1 MTSPPEQTTDTTD
14 PTTPADNG
22 SSPASKRNGSN
33 GPVPIRVPPLPGGQN
48 DTASTSPSPPGQTAQ
63 PPATPGPGGTASA
76 TSTPP
81 PPSTPAPAKPDAK
94 PDANTKPDTKPDT
107 KTDPNSQDNQ
117 DSTDD
122 PTAALSPDSLNGLA
136 ALGPQLAAPLLN
148 AATGIPAA
156 ALQGGGQL
164 IPALASAVLPQLAA
178 MLNQLGTGPPPAG
191 HPGRIGSAP
200 DTLTGPMSGLAG
212 TGSAS
217 DQARNTTE
225 RLARR
230 AAALREVEHRIGDI
244 LGLSSAKTNADRA
257 KMQAIIDDVE
267 TALLSTSV
275 QGDTPEAQAAV
286 LAAMRHA
293 LDQAG
298 DVVSSAAR
306 DKLNDAQFVGDLIKE
321 FLAASGTDT
330 PQAGAPG
337 SAAAS
342 ADTPQT
348 GAPGSAEAD
357 NAVMAARNAL
367 GLPYVSGGG
376 GALGPSNGGF
386 DCSGLTQ
393 YAIARGSGG
402 QIILPR
408 TTYDQ
413 INCGVPVALGELAPG
428 DLVFSNFSAPG
439 VPEHVQLYIGG
450 GQVIEAPQPG
460 EPVQIGSVPSEAQAR
475 RVL

>member
-14 PTTPADNG
+14 PTAPADNG
-22 SSPASKRNGSN
+22 SSPPSKRNGSN

-48 DTASTSPSPPGQTAQ
+48 ATASTSPSPPGQTAP
-63 PPATPGPGGTASA
+63 PPATPGPGGTAPA

-81 PPSTPAPAKPDAK
+81 LPSTPAPAKPDTK
-94 PDANTKPDTKPDT
+94 PDANTKPDTK
-107 KTDPNSQDNQ
+107 TDPKSQDNQ

-122 PTAALSPDSLNGLA
+122 PTTALSPDSLNGLA

-156 ALQGGGQL
+156 ALQGSGQL
-164 IPALASAVLPQLAA
+164 IPALAGAVLPQLAA

-191 HPGRIGSAP
+191 RPGRIGSAP
-200 DTLTGPMSGLAG
+200 DALTGPMSGLAG

-217 DQARNTTE
+217 DQARTTTE

-306 DKLNDAQFVGDLIKE
+306 DKLTDAQFVGDLIKE

-337 SAAAS
+337 SAAA
-342 ADTPQT
+342 ADAVTPQA
-348 GAPGSAEAD
+348 GAPGSPAAAD
-357 NAVMAARNAL
+357 AVMAARNAV
-367 GLPYVSGGG
+367 GLPYVYGGG

-428 DLVFSNFSAPG
+428 DLIFSNFSAPG

-460 EPVQIGSVPSEAQAR
+460 EPVQIGSVPSGAQAR